1 MKGIFTSK
9 LKFILSVEFAAFSD
23 KQTRESSAYKTQY
36 KAENEN
42 SSNNTKLFYFN
53 IKGKFK

>member
-1 MKGIFTSK
+1 MNGIFTLK
-9 LKFILSVEFAAFSD
+9 LKFILSVEFAAFFD
-23 KQTRESSAYKTQY
+23 ERTRESSVYKTQY

-42 SSNNTKLFYFN
+42 SNNNTKLFYFN